1 MQFMQLIR
9 HRSADTFT
17 CLLETDGG
25 FGLPFSANGRAYY
38 GAIAGDELVDYSFS
52 FVDASGPV
60 ATIACDATLPDQL
73 TRFGAAIEIRLRPNL
88 PLVDMRVLTSAIISE
103 LRLIA
108 SETSASQAVI
118 RTHAINDPDGLIGS
132 ALLKAAARYTP
143 AFRAVCDLTQD
154 DDALFADMR
163 SHHRRQVR
171 KGQALLRLDV
181 IDAQQADKIKFDM
194 FRDLHAEVAGRV
206 TRPVASWDTSFNLVA
221 AGNGAL
227 VLAYIDDL
235 LVGGTLALDA
245 GQTSYYAS
253 GAYRRDYFDKP
264 ISHLPLY
271 NCFALARRR
280 GRRWF
285 DVGDL
290 KGEGAVL
297 NEKENHIAEFKAGF
311 TSYMRPSIIW
321 RLPISA

>member
-1 MQFMQLIR
+1 MQLMR
-9 HRSADTFT
+9 HSSADTFAY
-17 CLLETDGG
+17 LQEADGG

-38 GAIAGDELVDYSFS
+38 GAIAGPDLVDYSFS
-52 FVDASGPV
+52 FVDALGPI
-60 ATIACDATLPDQL
+60 AEIACDVTLPDQL
-73 TRFGAAIEIRLRPNL
+73 TRFGSAIEISLRPGISL
-88 PLVDMRVLTSAIISE
+88 ADMRVLTSAIVSE

-108 SETSASQAVI
+108 VETGATHAVI
-118 RTHAINDPDGLIGS
+118 RTHSANDPDGLIGS
-132 ALLKAAARYTP
+132 ALLKASAQYTP

-171 KGQALLRLDV
+171 KGQALLRLEVVDT
-181 IDAQQADKIKFDM
+181 QQADKTKFDM

-206 TRPVASWDTSFNLVA
+206 TRPLASWDASFDMVA
-221 AGNGAL
+221 GGSGAL
-227 VLAYIDDL
+227 VLAYIDEL

-271 NCFALARRR
+271 SCFALARGR

-290 KGEGAVL
+290 KGEGAAL

-321 RLPISA
+321 RLPLSA